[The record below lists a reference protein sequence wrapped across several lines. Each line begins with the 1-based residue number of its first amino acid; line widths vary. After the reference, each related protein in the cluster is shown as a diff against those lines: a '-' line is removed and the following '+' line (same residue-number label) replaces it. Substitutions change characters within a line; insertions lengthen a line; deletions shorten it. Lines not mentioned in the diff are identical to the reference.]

1 MSTPK
6 VDHIAINGRRL
17 RRLKDGL
24 DKMIRSARD
33 AHWRAEIYFHCG
45 NLDGAKMRNL
55 DDLVMQLEDARKEIR
70 EYLRPIK

>member
-6 VDHIAINGRRL
+6 VDHVAINGRRL
-17 RRLKDGL
+17 RRLRSSL

-33 AHWRAEIYFHCG
+33 AHWRAEIYFYSG
-45 NLDGAKMRNL
+45 SLDGGKMRNL